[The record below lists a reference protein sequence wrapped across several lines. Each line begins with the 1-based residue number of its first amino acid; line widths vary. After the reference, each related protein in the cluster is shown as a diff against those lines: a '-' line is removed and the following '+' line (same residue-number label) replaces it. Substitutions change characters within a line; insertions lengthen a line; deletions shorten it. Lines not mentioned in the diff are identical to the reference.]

1 LSPWGPWG
9 LTWNRWVLAATL
21 VATGSLGL
29 PEASFAHPHVW
40 ATVRSEII
48 FGPGRGGGAWAN
60 AVWTTCALG
69 GSALIL
75 LFGAT
80 LFAASLG
87 PARPF

>member
-1 LSPWGPWG
+1 
-9 LTWNRWVLAATL
+9 
-21 VATGSLGL
+21 
-29 PEASFAHPHVW
+29 
-40 ATVRSEII
+40 
-48 FGPGRGGGAWAN
+48 
-60 AVWTTCALG
+60 VWTICAIG